1 MNTQE
6 MISEQIRAIGLE
18 VLAREL
24 GASGLVRFL
33 QMYEPGQGDYTK
45 SRADILPPAT
55 AADIAEQIRRRRTR
69 N

>member
-1 MNTQE
+1 MNTEE
-6 MISEQIRAIGLE
+6 MTQEQIRATGLE

-45 SRADILPPAT
+45 NRADILPPDS
-55 AADIAEQIRRRRTR
+55 AAHIADQIRRRR
-69 N
+69 NS